1 VRGSIVGRPV
11 RGSVVEVAGNPVR
24 GSVGAV
30 DGRPVPGSIGA
41 VIRRPVRGSIGAV
54 VGNPVRGS
62 APDVPGVVVRGSF
75 ACASTVAG
83 MIPRTPTTSIVPI
96 HNFITH
102 LHAEESERA
111 RPMPPTV
118 D

>member
-1 VRGSIVGRPV
+1 VL
-11 RGSVVEVAGNPVR
+11 
-24 GSVGAV
+24 
-30 DGRPVPGSIGA
+30 GRPVPGSIGA

-62 APDVPGVVVRGSF
+62 APDVPGVVVRGSL

-96 HNFITH
+96 HNFIAH
-102 LHAEESERA
+102 LHVEEHEQGRCR
-111 RPMPPTV
+111 RPV